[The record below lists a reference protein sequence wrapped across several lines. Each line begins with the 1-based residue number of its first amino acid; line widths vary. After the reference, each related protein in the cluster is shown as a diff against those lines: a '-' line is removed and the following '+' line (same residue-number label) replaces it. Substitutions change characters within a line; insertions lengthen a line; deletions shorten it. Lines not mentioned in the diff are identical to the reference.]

1 IKSSSDS
8 WVRLKGVQSVK
19 FKSAVSELTA
29 IIVNEIVEGIYSEEP
44 KEEEITRSKPSAQL
58 FSEQQKQKFQDLL
71 RRYSMIWSE
80 KPGLMKGYEHEI
92 KLRDYSPFYLKS
104 YPIPNAYKA
113 EVEKQLQEMVDCG
126 VVSPGTTEYVSL
138 LVMVKK
144 KDNSVR
150 ICLDARFLN
159 SRMVQEHITPPN
171 PEQLLMNF
179 SDHKCMSLID
189 LTSSYWQIQI
199 KESDRKYTRFSY
211 NNQTYVFN
219 RLPFCLSTS
228 VASFIR
234 GLNQV
239 LGSDILQFVTAYVDD
254 MLIISEDSDMHFIHL
269 ERLFCRLQEAGI
281 TVKLKKS
288 KFSCSEIEFLGHI
301 IKPNGVSMDPKRIEA
316 IKDFPTPRNPRHLKA
331 FLGLCGYG
339 RRFCANLENL
349 TEPLV
354 PLLRKGH
361 SWSWGPQQL
370 KAFEDVKEAFL
381 EVTMLCH
388 PNPDWPYII
397 QTDSSDYGIG
407 ACLFQRHP
415 STKEEK
421 VLAFCSRIL
430 HGPERNYTIT
440 VKALLSVRYALQTWR
455 VMVLGQD
462 LTIIT
467 DHKSL
472 TFLKKCKL
480 LSARLAR
487 WILYIQEYDFKIEH
501 CRGVNNETADILSRY
516 PVKGSTGEDFPRSS
530 GSIETYVT
538 KIGAEFKEVRKRL
551 QNIREEQLRAACDL
565 CQKTKI
571 PRAIEGKMHHVI
583 SERPNDILC
592 LDLMGPLPVSRG
604 GATQLLVTVD
614 AFRKFVKLYPLRR
627 ATTKAI
633 LNKLRNDYF
642 PNYGTPQKILSD
654 NGTQFR
660 SQTWI
665 SVLESAN
672 IKHIC
677 TCVYHPQGNM
687 TERVNREIGRI
698 LRAFCHTKH
707 TKWATMTAQVEVW
720 LNQAVH
726 KNAEYASIKK
736 QPLFDS
742 KYVPFCK

>member
-1 IKSSSDS
+1 
-8 WVRLKGVQSVK
+8 
-19 FKSAVSELTA
+19 
-29 IIVNEIVEGIYSEEP
+29 
-44 KEEEITRSKPSAQL
+44 
-58 FSEQQKQKFQDLL
+58 
-71 RRYSMIWSE
+71 MIWSE

-92 KLRDYSPFYLKS
+92 KLRDYGPFYLKS

-113 EVEKQLQEMVDCG
+113 EVEKQLQEMVDWG
-126 VVSPGTTEYVSL
+126 VVSPGTTEYVSP

-159 SRMVQEHITPPN
+159 SRIVQEHITPPN
-171 PEQLLMNF
+171 PEQILMNF

-199 KESDRKYTRFSY
+199 KESDRKYTGFSY
-211 NNQTYVFN
+211 NNQTYVFI
-219 RLPFCLSTS
+219 RLPFGLSTS

-234 GLNQV
+234 GLKQV

-254 MLIISEDSDMHFIHL
+254 MLIISEDSDMHLIHL
-269 ERLFCRLQEAGI
+269 ERLFCRLQGAGI

-288 KFSCSEIEFLGHI
+288 KFACSEIEFLGHI

-331 FLGLCGYG
+331 CLGLCGYG
-339 RRFCANLENL
+339 RRFCANLGNL

-381 EVTMLCH
+381 KVTMLCH

-440 VKALLSVRYALQTWR
+440 EKELLSVRYALQTWR

-480 LSARLAR
+480 LSARLTR

-516 PVKGSTGEDFPRSS
+516 PVKGSTGEDFSRSS
-530 GSIETYVT
+530 GSIKTYVT
-538 KIGAEFKEVRKRL
+538 KISAEFKEVRKRL
-551 QNIREEQLRAACDL
+551 QNIREEQLRDDWCGTIIARVNSDDCPEKIKDLYVVYNQILFRREPKSEWGYLVCVPAKLIESIVLQEHRDNGHFGSEKCFNFLKRFYYWPKMNKRIRQTLAACDL

-571 PRAIEGKMHHVI
+571 SRAIEGKMHHVI

-614 AFRKFVKLYPLRR
+614 AFSKFVKLYPLRR

-633 LNKLRNDYF
+633 LNKLQNDYF

-665 SVLESAN
+665 SVLESIFAPVST
-672 IKHIC
+672 IPKAI
-677 TCVYHPQGNM
+677 
-687 TERVNREIGRI
+687 
-698 LRAFCHTKH
+698 
-707 TKWATMTAQVEVW
+707 
-720 LNQAVH
+720 
-726 KNAEYASIKK
+726 
-736 QPLFDS
+736 
-742 KYVPFCK
+742 

>member
-1 IKSSSDS
+1 
-8 WVRLKGVQSVK
+8 
-19 FKSAVSELTA
+19 
-29 IIVNEIVEGIYSEEP
+29 
-44 KEEEITRSKPSAQL
+44 
-58 FSEQQKQKFQDLL
+58 
-71 RRYSMIWSE
+71 
-80 KPGLMKGYEHEI
+80 
-92 KLRDYSPFYLKS
+92 
-104 YPIPNAYKA
+104 
-113 EVEKQLQEMVDCG
+113 
-126 VVSPGTTEYVSL
+126 
-138 LVMVKK
+138 
-144 KDNSVR
+144 
-150 ICLDARFLN
+150 
-159 SRMVQEHITPPN
+159 
-171 PEQLLMNF
+171 
-179 SDHKCMSLID
+179 
-189 LTSSYWQIQI
+189 I
-199 KESDRKYTRFSY
+199 KESDRKYTGFSY

-219 RLPFCLSTS
+219 RLPFGLSTS

-239 LGSDILQFVTAYVDD
+239 LRSDILQFVTAYVDD
-254 MLIISEDSDMHFIHL
+254 MLIISENSDMHLIHL
-269 ERLFCRLQEAGI
+269 ERLFCR
-281 TVKLKKS
+281 
-288 KFSCSEIEFLGHI
+288 EIEFLGYI

-331 FLGLCGYG
+331 FLGLCVYG
-339 RRFCANLENL
+339 RRFCANLGNL
-349 TEPLV
+349 TETLV

-370 KAFEDVKEAFL
+370 KAFEGVKEAFL
-381 EVTMLCH
+381 KVTMLYH

-407 ACLFQRHP
+407 ACLFQKHP

-440 VKALLSVRYALQTWR
+440 VKELLSVRYALQTWR

-480 LSARLAR
+480 LSARLTR

-501 CRGVNNETADILSRY
+501 CRGVDNETADILSRY
-516 PVKGSTGEDFPRSS
+516 PRH
-530 GSIETYVT
+530 VT
-538 KIGAEFKEVRKRL
+538 KISAEFKEVRKRL
-551 QNIREEQLRAACDL
+551 QNIREEQLRDEWCGTIVARVNSGDCPEKIKDLYVVYNQILFRREPKSEWGYLVCVPANLIESIVLQEHRDNGHFGSEKCFIFLKRFYYWPKMNKRIRQTLAVCDL

-571 PRAIEGKMHHVI
+571 SRAIEGKMHHVI

-614 AFRKFVKLYPLRR
+614 AFSKFVKLYPLRR

-633 LNKLRNDYF
+633 LNKLQNDYF

-672 IKHIC
+672 IKHIR
-677 TCVYHPQGNM
+677 TCVYNPQGNM

-698 LRAFCHTKH
+698 LRAFCHMKH

-726 KNAEYASIKK
+726 ETNMFPSVNRVMNKNEPPILELAYSNLKAAAEKRKCYHDKKTNPVSFVDGSRVLIRTHPQSNAKLGEIKK
-736 QPLFDS
+736 FFLLYEGPYVVKKSSEANSYVLTVPYLDGKLKGTYHMSELKPFVTADHNPL
-742 KYVPFCK
+742 

>member
-1 IKSSSDS
+1 DPEELLSDTESGNNERENRVLPVINIIIGCRHSTPALVDSGGQLSCISEDFLEIAAEDTEIVVLPVVGVTLNGAFTKKSIKITKQVLLSTKIGDMVYDLVYVVVPGLNRPVILGFDWLVEVGASIECKNEI
-8 WVRLKGVQSVK
+8 LKIPNNQKGVQSVK
-19 FKSAVSELTA
+19 FKSGMSESTA

-44 KEEEITRSKPSAQL
+44 KEEEITRSKPSRDETIVAGAQL

-71 RRYSMIWSE
+71 RRYSIIWSE
-80 KPGLMKGYEHEI
+80 KPGLMKGFEHEI
-92 KLRDYSPFYLKS
+92 KLKACSSSYLKL

-113 EVEKQLQEMVDCG
+113 EVEKQLQEMVDWG
-126 VVSPGTTEYVSL
+126 GGVSPGTTEYVSP

-171 PEQLLMNF
+171 PEQILMNF

-199 KESDRKYTRFSY
+199 KESDRKYT
-211 NNQTYVFN
+211 
-219 RLPFCLSTS
+219 
-228 VASFIR
+228 
-234 GLNQV
+234 G
-239 LGSDILQFVTAYVDD
+239 GDILQFVTAYVDD
-254 MLIISEDSDMHFIHL
+254 MLIISEDSDMHLIHV

-288 KFSCSEIEFLGHI
+288 KFACSEIEFLGHI
-301 IKPNGVSMDPKRIEA
+301 IKPNGISMDPKRIEA

-339 RRFCANLENL
+339 RRFCANLGNL

-361 SWSWGPQQL
+361 LWSWGPQQL

-381 EVTMLCH
+381 KVTMLCH

-421 VLAFCSRIL
+421 VLAFCNRIL
-430 HGPERNYTIT
+430 HGPERNYTIAE
-440 VKALLSVRYALQTWR
+440 KELLSVRYALQTWR

-472 TFLKKCKL
+472 TFLKNCKL
-480 LSARLAR
+480 LSARLTR

-538 KIGAEFKEVRKRL
+538 KISAEFKEVRKRL
-551 QNIREEQLRAACDL
+551 QNIREEQLRDEWCGTIIARLNSDDCPEKIKDL
-565 CQKTKI
+565 YVVYNRILFRREPKSEWGYLVCV
-571 PRAIEGKMHHVI
+571 PANLIESIVLQEH
-583 SERPNDILC
+583 R
-592 LDLMGPLPVSRG
+592 
-604 GATQLLVTVD
+604 
-614 AFRKFVKLYPLRR
+614 
-627 ATTKAI
+627 
-633 LNKLRNDYF
+633 
-642 PNYGTPQKILSD
+642 D
-654 NGTQFR
+654 NGHF
-660 SQTWI
+660 
-665 SVLESAN
+665 
-672 IKHIC
+672 
-677 TCVYHPQGNM
+677 
-687 TERVNREIGRI
+687 
-698 LRAFCHTKH
+698 
-707 TKWATMTAQVEVW
+707 
-720 LNQAVH
+720 
-726 KNAEYASIKK
+726 
-736 QPLFDS
+736 
-742 KYVPFCK
+742 